1 MATPNAYLEGN
12 FGPVRE
18 EVTVT
23 ELPVT
28 GIVPDHLEGRY
39 VRTGPNPIT
48 DPDPATYHWF
58 LGTGMVHGV
67 RLRGGRAEWYRN
79 RYVRSAE
86 VAQILVRCADA
97 QHAAVGLHHV
107 DSRPAVWGVHHQAH
121 RALSIEHLAKRLQ
134 AEIGIG
140 QVMKDTGT
148 DDQVERSPQGLDTLD
163 R

>member
-1 MATPNAYLEGN
+1 M
-12 FGPVRE
+12 RE

-28 GIVPDHLEGRY
+28 GILPDHLEGRY

-67 RLRGGRAEWYRN
+67 RLRDGRAEWYRN

-86 VAQILVRCADA
+86 VAEILGEPTRPGPVP
-97 QHAAVGLHHV
+97 AAGL
-107 DSRPAVWGVHHQAH
+107 
-121 RALSIEHLAKRLQ
+121 
-134 AEIGIG
+134 
-140 QVMKDTGT
+140 T
-148 DDQVERSPQGLDTLD
+148 SPPTPM
-163 R
+163 